1 VQIVQLDPSK
11 LKPYKLNAKS
21 HPSEQVEKLCK
32 SIAQFGWKQPLVVDS
47 KNEVIVGHGRL
58 LAAQKMALKSVPCVV
73 ADDLT
78 EEQIRLY
85 RIADNKTA
93 QSDWLEDLLSQELSE
108 LATLEADLSLTGFDE
123 AELEALVQDL
133 PEPVAEEESKSEED
147 GEQPELELREGL
159 KEGTVWQLGRHKL
172 YCGDSTDSG
181 TITLLFNGKTVDS
194 LVCDPPYG
202 VDYGSK
208 NEALNKLD
216 NGNRIQTPINND
228 AIEDY
233 RKFFTNFIKNI
244 PFSEYNTFYIFMS
257 DQELH
262 NLRLALDDCRCKW
275 SNYIIW
281 AKNNHVLGRK
291 DYHAKHEIIIYGWKG
306 KHKFYGEFSTTILD
320 FNKPTKNDLHPT
332 MKPVELI
339 EKLIQDGS
347 PYNGIIYDP
356 FLGSG
361 TTLIASENTNRICYG
376 CELSPHYCEVIMQRW
391 EKLTKKTA
399 TLIGNI

>member
-1 VQIVQLDPSK
+1 MQIVQLDPSK

-21 HPSEQVEKLCK
+21 HPSEQVDKLCR
-32 SIAQFGWKQPLVVDS
+32 SIAEFGWKQPLVIS
-47 KNEVIVGHGRL
+47 SLKEVIVGHGRL
-58 LAAQKMALKSVPCVV
+58 LAAQKMALKEVPCVI

-108 LATLEADLSLTGFDE
+108 LASLEADLSLTGFNDDE
-123 AELEALVQDL
+123 LQALVQDL
-133 PEPVAEEESKSEED
+133 PEPEVEEEASGNEE
-147 GEQPELELREGL
+147 GEQPELELRDGL
-159 KEGTVWQLGRHKL
+159 VEGTVWQLGRHKL
-172 YCGDSTDSG
+172 YCGDCTDSG
-181 TITLLFNGKTVDS
+181 KVLRLFDGKTVDS

-202 VDYGSK
+202 VDYNSK
-208 NEALNKLD
+208 NEFLNKFD
-216 NGNRIQTPINND
+216 KGNNVQVSIEND

-233 RKFFTNFIKNI
+233 RKFFSNFVKPIL
-244 PFSEYNTFYIFMS
+244 FSEYNTFYVFMS

-262 NLRLALDDCRCKW
+262 TLRLALDDCKLKW
-275 SNYIIW
+275 SNYLIW
-281 AKNNHVLGRK
+281 VKNNHVLGRK
-291 DYHAKHEIIIYGWKG
+291 NYHAKHEIIIHGWKG
-306 KHKFYGEFSTTILD
+306 KHKFYGEFSTTVLE
-320 FNKPTKNDLHPT
+320 FNKPLKNELHPT
-332 MKPVELI
+332 MKPIELI

-376 CELSPHYCEVIMQRW
+376 CELSPHYCEIIMQRW

-399 TLIGNI
+399 TLIGNL